1 MRPILPLQPCPRPR
15 TLITR
20 RLPLLVALALVAG
33 LPTVRD
39 AGAQAVVGEPTDLSF
54 TVRDATSGQPATPE
68 RVTLD
73 YVAGRMNNI
82 LDTRPAEAAFT
93 VQAIP
98 VKDIGQY
105 IVTVWYQGVP
115 YWWQKRGSDLMAGPV
130 ALDVFSV
137 SDQRDAVKITG
148 LNVIVRHRETM
159 ADLEWMVEIGN
170 QTSPQAT
177 VSLAG
182 GTFALELPSGVIDL
196 DATYL
201 RGPAPT
207 PVPVSLLG
215 THATV
220 AMPLT
225 PGANRLRLTARLP
238 WDATFELPVG
248 SDLAIEAWSLLT
260 APPSVTV
267 EATGLQ
273 TADEQSVPGFVRR
286 AGSAIGAGQLVALR
300 LTDGAA
306 GGTPEQLFETET
318 TASDAGAGPNA
329 GKPEKDGRGFP
340 LPLAA
345 LLVLVIIGALVIAR
359 RGRS

>member
-1 MRPILPLQPCPRPR
+1 MRTSLPVQPRPR
-15 TLITR
+15 PRALTTR
-20 RLPLLVALALVAG
+20 RLTLLVALALMAG
-33 LPTVRD
+33 LPAVRD
-39 AGAQAVVGEPTDLSF
+39 AAAQAVVGEPTDLSF
-54 TVRDATSGQPATPE
+54 TVRDATTGQPAAPE

-82 LDTRPAEAAFT
+82 MDTRPADAAFT

-115 YWWQKRGSDLMAGPV
+115 YWWQKRGSDLMSGTV

-137 SDQRDAVKITG
+137 SDNRDAVKITG

-170 QTSPQAT
+170 QASPQAT

-201 RGPAPT
+201 RGPGPT
-207 PVPVSLLG
+207 PVPVSLQG
-215 THATV
+215 TRANF

-238 WDATFELPVG
+238 WNATIELPVG

-260 APPSVTV
+260 APPSITV
-267 EATGLQ
+267 EAAGLQ
-273 TADEQSVPGFVRR
+273 GADDQSVPGFVRR
-286 AGSAIGAGQLVALR
+286 AGQALGAGQMVALR

-306 GGTPEQLFETET
+306 GGTPEPLFETPA
-318 TASDAGAGPNA
+318 TASGAGAGADA
-329 GKPEKDGRGFP
+329 GKPEKDGGGFP

-345 LLVLVIIGALVIAR
+345 LLVLVIIGALVVAR